1 MQPLEH
7 NVSLHAQTSTPSDA
21 CNTFPNVY
29 LRSSSVNIMPHFHIS
44 TPFRALHLQTST
56 PFRALHFT
64 DVYTLPSTSFYRHLH
79 PSEHFILQTSTPFRA
94 LHFTD
99 VYTLPS
105 TSFYRRLH
113 PSEHFIYRHLH
124 PSEYVILQTSTPFRA
139 RNFLRKTFP
148 EIYIL
153 LSVMLHLVSRC
164 QI

>member
-1 MQPLEH
+1 MSITFHFMPRRLHPLMH
-7 NVSLHAQTSTPSDA
+7 V
-21 CNTFPNVY
+21 
-29 LRSSSVNIMPHFHIS
+29 IHF
-44 TPFRALHLQTST
+44 QM
-56 PFRALHFT
+56 
-64 DVYTLPSTSFYRHLH
+64 STSVLPVLILCLIFIHLHPSEHFIYRRLH

-99 VYTLPS
+99 IYTLPS

-113 PSEHFIYRHLH
+113 PSEHF
-124 PSEYVILQTSTPFRA
+124 ILQTSTPFRA